1 MTPQDEWL
9 KNQILKDTLAAFRTG
24 CDEKN
29 YKILKLLPTTIE
41 NLQVELDT
49 KGVKTVNTRVNALE
63 EVGLVIRSRGTGQV
77 EESGMTQ
84 PFLTIIDQVALLTE
98 KNVPKYM
105 ESNDL
110 L

>member
-1 MTPQDEWL
+1 MTPQDVWL
-9 KNQILKDTLAAFRTG
+9 KNQILKDTLAVFRTG

-29 YKILKLLPTTIE
+29 YKILKLLPTTIDK
-41 NLQVELDT
+41 LQIELDT

-84 PFLTIIDQVALLTE
+84 AFLTIIDQVTLMAENNL
-98 KNVPKYM
+98 PKYL
-105 ESNDL
+105 ESDDL